1 MTTRIALA
9 AGLMVLLPLLAH
21 AQQAGCKVTL
31 SQYNELKPGISYEQA
46 VAVLGCA
53 GKNPVFSQL
62 EPHTYEKYSW
72 DGNSPDS
79 GVTITFRSGK
89 LTEKW
94 QSGLR

>member
-1 MTTRIALA
+1 MMARMALA
-9 AGLMVLLPLLAH
+9 AGLMASSALLAQ

-31 SQYNELKPGISYEQA
+31 SQYNRIQQGMSYEQA
-46 VAVLGCA
+46 VATLGCE

-62 EPHTYEKYSW
+62 APHTYAKYSW
-72 DGNSPDS
+72 DGSSPGS
-79 GVTITFRSGK
+79 NVTLMFQSGK

>member
-1 MTTRIALA
+1 MKTRVAFA
-9 AGLMVLLPLLAH
+9 AVLVILPSLHAQ

-31 SQYNELKPGISYEQA
+31 SQYNQIRFGMSYEQA
-46 VAVLGCA
+46 VGILGCD

-62 EPHTYEKYSW
+62 EPHTYKKYSW
-72 DGNSPDS
+72 DGSSPDS
-79 GVTITFRSGK
+79 SVTLTFRSGE

>member
-1 MTTRIALA
+1 
-9 AGLMVLLPLLAH
+9 MVLSPLLAH

-31 SQYNELKPGISYEQA
+31 SQYNQIQPGISYAQA
-46 VAVLGCA
+46 VAVLGCE

-62 EPHTYEKYSW
+62 EPHTYEQYGW
-72 DGNSPDS
+72 DGGAPDS
-79 GVTITFRSGK
+79 SMRLTFRSGK